1 MIPFENIPDIG
12 GAVSVYRLRC
22 ALLGSAIRT
31 PAVALS
37 RACRP
42 TVRTILVISLA
53 THVLRQTGCCEQ
65 TRYAMQDMPEVV
77 QQHYGLFLPQDK
89 TMLAAKILKPG
100 LRGRVGKEKGA
111 V

>member
-1 MIPFENIPDIG
+1 M
-12 GAVSVYRLRC
+12 
-22 ALLGSAIRT
+22 GSAIRT
-31 PAVALS
+31 PAAALT
-37 RACRP
+37 RACCP

-53 THVLRQTGCCEQ
+53 THILRQTGCSEQ
-65 TRYAMQDMPEVV
+65 TRYAMQDTPEVV

-100 LRGRVGKEKGA
+100 LRGHKGNEKGA